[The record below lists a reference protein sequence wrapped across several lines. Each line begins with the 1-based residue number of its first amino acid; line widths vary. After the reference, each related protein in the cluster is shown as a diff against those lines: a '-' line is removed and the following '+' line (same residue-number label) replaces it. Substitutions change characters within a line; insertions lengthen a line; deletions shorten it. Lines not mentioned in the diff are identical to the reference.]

1 MKELNNNNKQLIII
15 SIVSI
20 SILLCIGGF
29 LLLKVF
35 FSSRDS
41 EDVREEPITKN
52 VDAKEVSN
60 YDVKLI
66 KEINNTATGN
76 YLISPYSIEVV
87 LSMLRDGADG
97 SSKEQIDS
105 LIGKRTINNNL
116 NVKGKLEIANGMFIK
131 NVYKD
136 KVLDSYYK
144 NSIDKYN
151 SEIIYDDF
159 KSPKLINDWVNNKT
173 NGMIPKVFNSLS
185 PNFAMALAN
194 AVAIDMAW
202 KYKFDCHATVPK
214 EFTRLDGTKKNVAMM
229 HTTKSNGARVFYG
242 DNAKGLMIPYQAYN
256 ANGKSVK
263 EGGRSLEF
271 VAIMPNT
278 DIKTYMNNLTV
289 EDLKQTEEE
298 GPLKSY
304 IEIYLPK
311 FEYDYSIDDLSG
323 ILKNLGVKDIF
334 DNNANFS
341 KMIDAPV
348 YVNSIVHKTYI
359 SVDENGTKAAAATSA
374 DINVKSVIEED
385 DRITFTFDEPF
396 AYLIRDR
403 ETNEILFFG
412 VVNDP
417 PEWSEDNTCK

>member
-1 MKELNNNNKQLIII
+1 MEELNKKNKQLIILG
-15 SIVSI
+15 IVMI
-20 SILLCIGGF
+20 IIILLFAGYGMVRYF
-29 LLLKVF
+29 W
-35 FSSRDS
+35 STDNNS
-41 EDVREEPITKN
+41 EQHGNQEQIK
-52 VDAKEVSN
+52 KEVVEVSS
-60 YDVKLI
+60 YDVNLI
-66 KEINNTATGN
+66 KETNKNETGN
-76 YLISPYSIEVV
+76 YLVSPYSIEVV
-87 LSMLRDGADG
+87 LSMLRDGADD
-97 SSKEQIDS
+97 SSREQIEN

-116 NVKGKLEIANGMFIK
+116 NVKGKLEIVNGMFIK
-131 NVYKD
+131 NTYKN

-144 NSIDKYN
+144 ESIEKYN

-173 NGMIPKVFNSLS
+173 NGMIPKVFDSLS

-194 AVAIDMAW
+194 AVAIDMEW

-214 EFTRLDGTKKNVAMM
+214 EFTKLDGTKKEVAMM

-242 DNAKGLMIPYQAYN
+242 DNAKGLMIPYQSYDT
-256 ANGKSVK
+256 NGKSVK

-278 DIKTYMNNLTV
+278 DIKTYINNLTV

-311 FEYDYSIDDLSG
+311 FEYDYSINDLSTT
-323 ILKNLGVKDIF
+323 LKNLGVKDIF
-334 DNNANFS
+334 DDNANFS

-348 YVNSIVHKTYI
+348 YVNSIVHKTHI
-359 SVDENGTKAAAATSA
+359 SVDENGTKAAGVTSA
-374 DINVKSVIEED
+374 EINVKSVIEED

-417 PEWSEDNTCK
+417 PEWSEDNICK